1 MAGRA
6 EEWEKQGRIPNEVYL
21 SCAKDGLLVPIA
33 FGSSIPKEW
42 GHYPIVAGIKA
53 SEWNGFH
60 DFILWDE
67 LYRGAP
73 SISSAFIGLVSDQAH
88 LTSH

>member
-1 MAGRA
+1 
-6 EEWEKQGRIPNEVYL
+6 
-21 SCAKDGLLVPIA
+21 VPIA
-33 FGSSIPKEW
+33 FGSSIPAEW

-67 LYRGAP
+67 LIRGAP
-73 SISSAFIGLVSDQAH
+73 SISSAFIGLVGYLLNLNWNFPDNELGCWSPTPEAICFSS
-88 LTSH
+88 TSSKV